1 MNNKFYLGLGS
12 NIGNNELNLK
22 KAIKKLAENGI
33 KLIKSSS
40 LYVTKAQYY
49 ENQDDFLNQVIEV
62 KTKLSPFELLDT
74 IEKIMSE
81 MKRKRLIKY
90 GPRIIDIDILFYKN
104 IEINKKILTIPH
116 KLMFERDF
124 ILKPLYEL
132 NKKINIKNKPIKH
145 WINLLKL
152 YSKQIKIMGV
162 LNVTSNS
169 FSDGGKFDN
178 LETGIKQFKKLSK
191 YSDIIDIGAE
201 SSRPGSLAISE
212 KEELNKVIPL
222 IKKIRKLNKEILIS
236 IDTKKSNVA
245 KQALTAGADIINDIT
260 GMKNKQ
266 LRKVASDFNC
276 PTIIMH
282 MKGIPQ
288 TMQKNLKTNL
298 DIIKEINDFFKNQ
311 IKICVADGIKKE
323 NIFIDPGIGFGKTFK
338 DNITIIKNLDKF
350 NIHNSQIL
358 IGLSKKSFFQKITNT
373 LVSQRQEETLTA
385 NLISIQNG
393 AKLIRVHDVKSHYKM
408 LKVYNKLKN

>member
-1 MNNKFYLGLGS
+1 MNNKIYLGLGS

>member
-1 MNNKFYLGLGS
+1 MNNKIYLGLGS

-124 ILKPLYEL
+124 VLKPLYEL

-162 LNVTSNS
+162 LNVTSNT
-169 FSDGGKFDN
+169 FSDGGKVDN
-178 LETGIKQFKKLSK
+178 LETGIIKLL
-191 YSDIIDIGAE
+191 YI
-201 SSRPGSLAISE
+201 
-212 KEELNKVIPL
+212 
-222 IKKIRKLNKEILIS
+222 
-236 IDTKKSNVA
+236 
-245 KQALTAGADIINDIT
+245 
-260 GMKNKQ
+260 
-266 LRKVASDFNC
+266 
-276 PTIIMH
+276 
-282 MKGIPQ
+282 
-288 TMQKNLKTNL
+288 
-298 DIIKEINDFFKNQ
+298 
-311 IKICVADGIKKE
+311 
-323 NIFIDPGIGFGKTFK
+323 
-338 DNITIIKNLDKF
+338 
-350 NIHNSQIL
+350 
-358 IGLSKKSFFQKITNT
+358 
-373 LVSQRQEETLTA
+373 
-385 NLISIQNG
+385 
-393 AKLIRVHDVKSHYKM
+393 
-408 LKVYNKLKN
+408 